1 VGRPASGRGGL
12 PSVPKFSAA
21 VETNFAVAPE
31 EDNKEKVLWVV
42 VDFIILILT
51 LLVLVLLV
59 NELLTLNNSPLFSR
73 PSFLN
78 DLPVL
83 IGK

>member
-1 VGRPASGRGGL
+1 L

-21 VETNFAVAPE
+21 VETNFALQPE

-42 VDFIILILT
+42 LDFVI
-51 LLVLVLLV
+51 LVLALLFLLFLV
-59 NELLTLNNSPLFSR
+59 NELLTLNGNPLFAR
-73 PSFLN
+73 PSIFN